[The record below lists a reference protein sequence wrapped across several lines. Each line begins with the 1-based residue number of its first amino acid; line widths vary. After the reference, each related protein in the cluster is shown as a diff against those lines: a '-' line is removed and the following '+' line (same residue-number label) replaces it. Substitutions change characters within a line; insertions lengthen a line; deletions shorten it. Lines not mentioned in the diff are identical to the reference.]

1 MLWLYRQVVFGTLAK
16 DALKG
21 IRDMRA
27 NEVIAFA
34 PLVVVAVVLG
44 IYPSLFLE
52 PMHASVDQLLAQI
65 GAAEP
70 ANLAQR

>member
-1 MLWLYRQVVFGTLAK
+1 VVFGALIK

-34 PLVVVAVVLG
+34 PLVVVAIVLG

-65 GAAEP
+65 GAAES